1 LTCTKIPKDVGKAK
15 GSYESHFN
23 DKSNE
28 ATSLG
33 KIPGEVKMPNLTIA
47 DYMDMEN
54 TTIEYYL
61 NDVFGTLTKLPLSP

>member
-1 LTCTKIPKDVGKAK
+1 
-15 GSYESHFN
+15 
-23 DKSNE
+23 
-28 ATSLG
+28 LG